1 MKLLVHN
8 LRRCFRRY
16 VCCCCC
22 CCCARAEEESL
33 YANGGSSGSG
43 GSDVLGAGAGS
54 FGKGLAKM
62 RSKRRGRTNTA
73 TVVELAAAKDAIDG
87 GVKPGKTGAAA
98 PPLAAL
104 SPGHSEA
111 SLKSPEIERPANVTA
126 AREAAQAAIDPDAWA
141 DS

>member
-33 YANGGSSGSG
+33 YANGGSSGG
-43 GSDVLGAGAGS
+43 DVLGAGAGS

-62 RSKRRGRTNTA
+62 RSKRRGRL
-73 TVVELAAAKDAIDG
+73 E
-87 GVKPGKTGAAA
+87 KPD
-98 PPLAAL
+98 
-104 SPGHSEA
+104 EA
-111 SLKSPEIERPANVTA
+111 SLWTVSLRGHRGRASRRAGGGGDAETVADDRVSGSNPL
-126 AREAAQAAIDPDAWA
+126 PDLRV
-141 DS
+141 

>member
-33 YANGGSSGSG
+33 YANGGSSGG
-43 GSDVLGAGAGS
+43 DVLGAGAGS

-111 SLKSPEIERPANVTA
+111 SLKSPEVERPANVTA

>member
-33 YANGGSSGSG
+33 YANGGSSGG
-43 GSDVLGAGAGS
+43 DVLGAGAGS

-87 GVKPGKTGAAA
+87 GVKPTEAATASRSFGSTPSASSRAPPPARAAA
-98 PPLAAL
+98 RSAR
-104 SPGHSEA
+104 
-111 SLKSPEIERPANVTA
+111 RPA
-126 AREAAQAAIDPDAWA
+126 
-141 DS
+141 